1 MGGGSR
7 FRGAMEKGKENPYSC
22 AVLAGMRGMEERRRN
37 LDAFRDGDVR
47 FLIATDVAARGLDIK
62 ELPFVVNMCLPDEPE
77 NYIHRIGRVG
87 RAERMGLAISLVATV
102 KEKVWYH
109 SNCKDR
115 GRNCSNAKLLD
126 RGGCG
131 TWYDEPS
138 LLRAVQKRLGVDPAT
153 GGAGIP
159 RMPVAFNAPL
169 PSAAAAG
176 GSGSAAGGA
185 GAGKPSSGAGSGSA
199 SRLLPYLFSL
209 PPEFAGVEY
218 GEEAGGGGGPASAHV
233 ELIRDAVTT
242 LSRLELRAQ
251 DAYLA
256 LRSKFCAPH
265 AVAVGAKGV

>member
-1 MGGGSR
+1 MGGGAR

-22 AVLAGMRGMEERRRN
+22 AVLAGMRSMEERRRN
-37 LDAFRDGDVR
+37 LDAFREGDVR

-126 RGGCG
+126 RGGCA
-131 TWYDEPS
+131 TWYDEPA

-169 PSAAAAG
+169 PGAAGSSSSSGAAAAAAG
-176 GSGSAAGGA
+176 GV
-185 GAGKPSSGAGSGSA
+185 GAGKSSAGA
-199 SRLLPYLFSL
+199 SRVLPYLFTL
-209 PPEFAGVEY
+209 PPEFAGVQY
-218 GEEAGGGGGPASAHV
+218 GEEAGGGGGPASAHA

-256 LRSKFCAPH
+256 LRSRFCAPL
-265 AVAVGAKGV
+265 AAAGSAKEL